1 MRQRDPNDPDPSSI
15 PMIRENEMIPKEAR
29 IDVALERYLAATP
42 SLQEEISALSPEE
55 QKQQAQWAF
64 EDEAESRGIEP
75 WELVLDLVAETPE
88 ELKAMRLEV
97 HQEVAEALGMDLE
110 DYLQLNEIES

>member
-1 MRQRDPNDPDPSSI
+1 
-15 PMIRENEMIPKEAR
+15 MIPKEAR
-29 IDVALERYLAATP
+29 NDVALERYLAATP

-110 DYLQLNEIES
+110 DYLQLNEIDG